1 MVPRIQLKTNPNTG
15 ESMVKEQY
23 TQDLDQER
31 TFAPASVLIPPDP
44 HRRLLFSIK
53 ALQQLATL

>member
-1 MVPRIQLKTNPNTG
+1 ML
-15 ESMVKEQY
+15 KEQY

>member
-1 MVPRIQLKTNPNTG
+1 MLRKTNPSTG
-15 ESMVKEQY
+15 DFCMLKEQY